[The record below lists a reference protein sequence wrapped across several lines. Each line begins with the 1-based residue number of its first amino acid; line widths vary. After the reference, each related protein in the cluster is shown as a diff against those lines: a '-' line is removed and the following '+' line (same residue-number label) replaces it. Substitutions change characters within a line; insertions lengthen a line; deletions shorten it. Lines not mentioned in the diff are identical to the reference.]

1 MSRTFRIASVAIVAI
16 ALTVVAGFDLRFAL
30 ASRELASQTAIALD
44 QHERH
49 PNGIGVVIY
58 ANLDEHER
66 RAAAQTSSTV
76 TATLPAA
83 LDEHERRA
91 PRDSR
96 ANGCAA
102 EACLVP

>member
-1 MSRTFRIASVAIVAI
+1 MSRTFRIASIAIVAI

-49 PNGIGVVIY
+49 PNGIGVVTY